1 MLLTIPFNFYH
12 PVQLL
17 MEYAHI
23 GIGNIQ
29 IYVFIGFNFT
39 YPFSNLRAR
48 KKGNDEDAKNF

>member
-1 MLLTIPFNFYH
+1 
-12 PVQLL
+12 

-29 IYVFIGFNFT
+29 ISVFIGFNFT

-48 KKGNDEDAKNF
+48 KEGNDEDAKNF

>member
-1 MLLTIPFNFYH
+1 
-12 PVQLL
+12 
-17 MEYAHI
+17 MEYVLYTVHI
-23 GIGNIQ
+23 DIGNTQ